1 MLLHLSLNG
10 KKIPRL
16 SASQDSSQELED
28 AFTQFRTEVGNQF
41 FINSINTNPYIFNN
55 RTNINSLQVEL
66 YDKHNSLIDLNNS
79 DHSFVLELTYLDPHL
94 ST

>member
-28 AFTQFRTEVGNQF
+28 AFTQFRTEADSQF
-41 FINSINTNPYIFNN
+41 FINSINTNAYIFNN
-55 RTNINSLQVEL
+55 KTNINSLQVEL
-66 YDKHNSLIDLNNS
+66 YDKHNALIDLNNS